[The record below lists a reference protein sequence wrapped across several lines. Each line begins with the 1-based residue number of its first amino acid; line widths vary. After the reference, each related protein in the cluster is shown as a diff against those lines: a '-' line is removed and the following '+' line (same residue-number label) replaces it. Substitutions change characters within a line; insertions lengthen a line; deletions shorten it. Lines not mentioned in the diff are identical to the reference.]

1 MAAAQTPPV
10 DRMVAPA
17 ALSRAVLLG
26 RAAGTVTAA
35 GAGLRLVDD
44 PVRLGSVLVAVVLTT
59 VVGISVLSRWPA
71 VVRRPLPIL
80 VLDSLVVVG
89 VLVASRG
96 GVAYFCCAV
105 GASALAGVLLGLR
118 AIGLWA
124 AHAALG
130 YVVAADVLHGSQSP
144 AKISVFVVAFPMA
157 GVLAGIGAAVA
168 TGALVRYV
176 DLSVD
181 VVASAQRSAAA
192 AERARLA
199 RELHASVTKTL
210 RGVSF
215 AALALPSSLRRHPS
229 LAEQLAATV
238 SEGAAAAAAQ
248 ARDLLEGLR
257 MDAPD
262 QDFPEAVHDVCLRW
276 TDATRIPVR
285 VAVIAVEP
293 SIEARYELIR
303 ILQEALRNVA
313 RHADARQVEVGTVRS
328 GAGLSFWV
336 RDDGGG
342 FAAPD
347 DPTALRA
354 EGHFGILGMS
364 ERARS
369 VRGELRIE
377 SAPGRGTTV
386 EVWTPI
392 DEEPMA
398 ASGVPPI
405 GFGGLAGAAR

>member
-1 MAAAQTPPV
+1 VAVAQTPRA

-17 ALSRAVLLG
+17 ALGRAVLLG
-26 RAAGTVTAA
+26 RAAVTVTAA
-35 GAGLRLVDD
+35 SAGLRLVDD
-44 PVRLGSVLVAVVLTT
+44 PGRLGAVLAIVVLTT
-59 VVGISVLSRWPA
+59 VVGLAVLSRRPS
-71 VVRRPLPIL
+71 VVRRPVPIL
-80 VLDSLVVVG
+80 VADALIVLG

-96 GVAYFCCAV
+96 GVAYFCCAI
-105 GASALAGVLLGLR
+105 GASALAGVLLGMR
-118 AIGLWA
+118 ALGLWA
-124 AHAALG
+124 AYAALG
-130 YVVAADVLHGSQSP
+130 YAVVAGVLHGSAAS
-144 AKISVFVVAFPMA
+144 ADIAAFVVAFPMA

-176 DLSVD
+176 DLSVG

-199 RELHASVTKTL
+199 RELHDSVTKTL

-238 SEGAAAAAAQ
+238 SEGATAAATQ
-248 ARDLLEGLR
+248 ARELLEGLR

-262 QDFPEAVHDVCLRW
+262 QGFSETVRDICLRW
-276 TDATRIPVR
+276 TDATRIPVLPA
-285 VAVIAVEP
+285 VAVVEP

-313 RHADARQVEVGTVRS
+313 RHAHARQVEVGVELGDAGVR
-328 GAGLSFWV
+328 LWV
-336 RDDGGG
+336 RDDGVG
-342 FAAPD
+342 FPMPD
-347 DPTALRA
+347 DTAALRA

-369 VRGELRIE
+369 VHGRLRIT
-377 SAPGRGTTV
+377 SSPGRGTTV
-386 EVWTPI
+386 EVWAPI
-392 DEEPMA
+392 GEEA
-398 ASGVPPI
+398 AAADGLPPI
-405 GFGGLAGAAR
+405 GPGGLARPVR